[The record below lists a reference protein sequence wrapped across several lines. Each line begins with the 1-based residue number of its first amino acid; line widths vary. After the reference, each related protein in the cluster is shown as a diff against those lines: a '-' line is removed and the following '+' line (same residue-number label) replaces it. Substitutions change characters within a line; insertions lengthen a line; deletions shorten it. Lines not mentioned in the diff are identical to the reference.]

1 MVPEDSDI
9 VVRQERHD
17 GRERFV
23 LTMAPEVQI
32 VVDSLTNA
40 LEQAVAFGRRK
51 KVRVWLADG
60 AQSFFSLVASFREK
74 EIGCGFAD
82 RGLVTGDI

>member
-9 VVRQERHD
+9 VVRQERRD

-23 LTMAPEVQI
+23 LNIAPEVQL

-40 LEQAVAFGRRK
+40 LEQAFALARRK
-51 KVRVWLADG
+51 KVRVWVADG
-60 AQSFFSLVASFREK
+60 AQSIFSLAVSFREM
-74 EIGCGFAD
+74 ETGCGFGD
-82 RGLVTGDI
+82 RGLVTGNI